1 MIKNIIF
8 DFDGVLVDSETIVL
22 KAFSKY
28 MQECRIKT
36 NEKELANLVGKPT
49 IVVIDIL
56 SEKYFPE
63 NKKKFSDDIMNI
75 ASNIYKK
82 ELKKIVGVEEFLE
95 KSNHNLY
102 IGSNS
107 LKDRILDGL
116 KRVGLEKYFNS
127 NQIYSLDLVDN
138 PKPHPD
144 IYLKAVNDNDLIID
158 ETIIIE
164 DSVVGVQA
172 GQDANVKVIG
182 LTAGGHWNKNRDEKE
197 LINAGAFVTA
207 NDYNKIQ
214 EIIESL

>member
-8 DFDGVLVDSETIVL
+8 DFDGVLVDSEILVA

-28 MQECRIKT
+28 MQEIGIKT
-36 NEKELANLVGKPT
+36 NEKEFANLAGKKT
-49 IVVIDIL
+49 VEVIDIL
-56 SEKYFPE
+56 SEKYSL
-63 NKKKFSDDIMNI
+63 KDKQKFFDDIMNI

-82 ELKKIVGVEEFLE
+82 ELKTVVGVEEFLK
-95 KSNHNLY
+95 KSKHNLY

-107 LKDRILDGL
+107 MKNRILDGL
-116 KRVGLEKYFNS
+116 KRVGLEKYFNP
-127 NQIYSLDLVDN
+127 NHIYSFDLVDN

-172 GQDANVKVIG
+172 GKNANVKVIG
-182 LTAGGHWNKNRDEKE
+182 LTAGGHWHTDRDEKE
-197 LINAGAFVTA
+197 LINAGAIATA
-207 NDYNKIQ
+207 NNFNKIE

>member
-8 DFDGVLVDSETIVL
+8 DFDGVLVDSEILVA

-28 MQECRIKT
+28 MQELGIKT
-36 NEKELANLVGKPT
+36 NEKEFANLAGKKT
-49 IVVIDIL
+49 VEVIDIL
-56 SEKYFPE
+56 SEKYSL
-63 NKKKFSDDIMNI
+63 KDKQKFFDDIMNI

-82 ELKKIVGVEEFLE
+82 ELKTVVGVEEFLK
-95 KSNHNLY
+95 KSKHNLY

-107 LKDRILDGL
+107 MKNRILDGL
-116 KRVGLEKYFNS
+116 KRVELEKYFNP
-127 NQIYSLDLVDN
+127 NHIYSFDLVDN

-164 DSVVGVQA
+164 DSVVGVNA
-172 GQDANVKVIG
+172 GKNANIKVIG
-182 LTAGGHWNKNRDEKE
+182 LTAGGHWHTDRDEKE
-197 LINAGAFVTA
+197 LINAGAFATA
-207 NDYNKIQ
+207 NNYNKIE

>member
-8 DFDGVLVDSETIVL
+8 DFDGVLVDSEILVA

-28 MQECRIKT
+28 MQELGIKT
-36 NEKELANLVGKPT
+36 NEKEFANLAGKKT
-49 IVVIDIL
+49 VEVIDIL
-56 SEKYFPE
+56 SEKYSL
-63 NKKKFSDDIMNI
+63 KDKQKFFDDIMNI

-82 ELKKIVGVEEFLE
+82 ELKTVVGVEEFLK
-95 KSNHNLY
+95 KSKHNLY

-107 LKDRILDGL
+107 MKNRILDGL
-116 KRVGLEKYFNS
+116 KRVGLEKYFNP
-127 NQIYSLDLVDN
+127 NHIYSFDLVDN

-158 ETIIIE
+158 ETVIIE

-172 GQDANVKVIG
+172 GKNANIKVIG
-182 LTAGGHWNKNRDEKE
+182 LTAGGHWHTDRDEKE
-197 LINAGAFVTA
+197 LINAGAIATA
-207 NDYNKIQ
+207 NNFNKIE

>member
-8 DFDGVLVDSETIVL
+8 DFDGVLVDSEILVA

-28 MQECRIKT
+28 MQELGIKT
-36 NEKELANLVGKPT
+36 NEKEFANLAGKKT
-49 IVVIDIL
+49 VEVIDIL
-56 SEKYFPE
+56 SEKYSL
-63 NKKKFSDDIMNI
+63 KDKQKFFDDIMNI

-82 ELKKIVGVEEFLE
+82 ELKTVVGVEEFLK
-95 KSNHNLY
+95 KSKHNLY

-107 LKDRILDGL
+107 MKNRILDGL
-116 KRVGLEKYFNS
+116 KRVGLEKYFNP
-127 NQIYSLDLVDN
+127 NHIYSFDLVDN

-164 DSVVGVQA
+164 DSVVGVNA
-172 GQDANVKVIG
+172 GKNANIKVIG
-182 LTAGGHWNKNRDEKE
+182 LTAGGHWHTDRDEKE
-197 LINAGAFVTA
+197 LINAGAFATA
-207 NDYNKIQ
+207 NNYNKIE

>member
-63 NKKKFSDDIMNI
+63 NKKKFSDDVMNI

-82 ELKKIVGVEEFLE
+82 EFWR
-95 KSNHNLY
+95 S
-102 IGSNS
+102 
-107 LKDRILDGL
+107 
-116 KRVGLEKYFNS
+116 RVS
-127 NQIYSLDLVDN
+127 S
-138 PKPHPD
+138 
-144 IYLKAVNDNDLIID
+144 
-158 ETIIIE
+158 
-164 DSVVGVQA
+164 
-172 GQDANVKVIG
+172 
-182 LTAGGHWNKNRDEKE
+182 
-197 LINAGAFVTA
+197 
-207 NDYNKIQ
+207 
-214 EIIESL
+214 

>member
-8 DFDGVLVDSETIVL
+8 DFDGVLVDSEILVA

-28 MQECRIKT
+28 MQELGIKT
-36 NEKELANLVGKPT
+36 NEKEFANLAGKKT
-49 IVVIDIL
+49 VEVIDIL
-56 SEKYFPE
+56 SEKYSL
-63 NKKKFSDDIMNI
+63 KDKQKFFDDIMNI

-82 ELKKIVGVEEFLE
+82 KLKTVVGVEAFLK
-95 KSNHNLY
+95 KSKHNLY

-107 LKDRILDGL
+107 MKNRILDGL
-116 KRVGLEKYFNS
+116 KRVGLEKYFDPNH
-127 NQIYSLDLVDN
+127 IYSFDLVDN

-144 IYLKAVNDNDLIID
+144 IYLKAVNDNDLIVD

-172 GQDANVKVIG
+172 GKNANIKVIG
-182 LTAGGHWNKNRDEKE
+182 LTAGGHWHTDRDEKE
-197 LINAGAFVTA
+197 LINAGAIATA
-207 NDYNKIQ
+207 NNYNKIE

>member
-8 DFDGVLVDSETIVL
+8 DFDGVLVDSEILVA

-28 MQECRIKT
+28 MQEIGIKT
-36 NEKELANLVGKPT
+36 NEKEFANLAGKKT
-49 IVVIDIL
+49 VEVIDIL
-56 SEKYFPE
+56 SEKYSL
-63 NKKKFSDDIMNI
+63 KDKQKFFDDIMNI

-82 ELKKIVGVEEFLE
+82 ELKTVVGVEEFLK
-95 KSNHNLY
+95 KSKHNLY

-107 LKDRILDGL
+107 MKNRILDGL
-116 KRVGLEKYFNS
+116 KRVGLEKYFNP
-127 NQIYSLDLVDN
+127 NHIYSFDLVDN

-164 DSVVGVQA
+164 DSVVGVNA
-172 GQDANVKVIG
+172 GKNANIKVIG
-182 LTAGGHWNKNRDEKE
+182 LTAGGHWHTDRDEKE
-197 LINAGAFVTA
+197 LINAGAIATA